1 MDEIMIKCPVTGQ
14 HIKTGIIT
22 DNHSFDNLPQVGS
35 SIKCPHCGGAHS
47 WKAADAWLGDNAP
60 PLTL

>member
-1 MDEIMIKCPVTGQ
+1 MDEIMIACPVTGQ

-22 DNHSFDNLPQVGS
+22 DKNSFDHLPQVEV
-35 SIKCPHCGGAHS
+35 SIKCPHCGGSHS
-47 WKAADAWLGDNAP
+47 WKASNAWLGDIAP